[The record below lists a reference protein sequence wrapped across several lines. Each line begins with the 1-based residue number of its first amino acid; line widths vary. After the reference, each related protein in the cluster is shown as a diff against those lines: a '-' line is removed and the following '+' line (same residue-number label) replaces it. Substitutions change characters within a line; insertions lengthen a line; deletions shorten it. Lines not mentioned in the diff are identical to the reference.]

1 MCLLPLVSVA
11 VRIVYEYGR
20 CIRVFATF
28 GMEDAY
34 VCLLPLVSVAVRIVY
49 EYGRCIRVFATFG
62 FSCS

>member
-1 MCLLPLVSVA
+1 MHTCVCYIWFQLQLGLYTS
-11 VRIVYEYGR
+11 
-20 CIRVFATF
+20 
-28 GMEDAY
+28 MEDAY